1 MSCPVLSAAFLLA
14 TFLFCK
20 CVCAYMHLCMYI
32 YLYLSIYIYYLFTF
46 APFQIESFSTFI
58 FILISLPLFHAAAF
72 FFFFVFIFFYSFLF
86 FIWAFFSS
94 TFMWL
99 YKEKKKK
106 GLRSNEPHMTTIKEE
121 TLDRLLRENRR
132 IQSYVRSLI
141 EAIEVRRVL
150 TDNVL
155 FALMRREAAQRQP
168 NRNELLRAD
177 VDLWFKFCCG
187 SQMYAPASL
196 MRPPWYCHAF
206 APNFRWSHRAKR
218 LMKRQVELLGL
229 DNWEEGNSAQWQVV
243 ANAVNYDSSSTRSV
257 DGFQCFLQ
265 YYQEVIAS
273 PDPFS
278 STEDNLIDMH
288 DPVSGRW
295 GKLVDDILQRIGC
308 RRTVFQVAERYR
320 KLKRELYEYNCLLYN
335 TDWVKIE
342 ALLRSNATP
351 EAELF
356 LECSC
361 RLNMGRKIPW
371 LTEDSIRRTFMWY
384 QATRVS
390 GDALMLRNIYAVL
403 LSNGDYFSSRE
414 AREIGVRLLGC
425 DPLDLREAI
434 ARARWRYAQISEE
447 VAAARL
453 SSSVPEIKERVLAK
467 VLRWH
472 DSVYAS
478 DFFRLSIN
486 LFGQRDGAL
495 ACFRISRD
503 YERRRRKTAPHG
515 RLQLL

>member
-1 MSCPVLSAAFLLA
+1 
-14 TFLFCK
+14 
-20 CVCAYMHLCMYI
+20 
-32 YLYLSIYIYYLFTF
+32 
-46 APFQIESFSTFI
+46 
-58 FILISLPLFHAAAF
+58 
-72 FFFFVFIFFYSFLF
+72 
-86 FIWAFFSS
+86 
-94 TFMWL
+94 MWL
-99 YKEKKKK
+99 YKKKEKK
-106 GLRSNEPHMTTIKEE
+106 RSNEPHMTSTKEE
-121 TLDRLLRENRR
+121 ALDRLLRENRR
-132 IQSYVRSLI
+132 LQSYIRSLI

-155 FALMRREAAQRQP
+155 FTLRRREAAQRQP
-168 NRNELLRAD
+168 NRNELLGTD
-177 VDLWFKFCCG
+177 LDLWFKFCCG
-187 SQMYAPASL
+187 SQMYAPASC
-196 MRPPWYCHAF
+196 MQPPWYCNAF
-206 APNFRWSHRAKR
+206 APNFRWSPRAKM

-229 DNWEEGNSAQWQVV
+229 ENWEEGDSTQWQIV
-243 ANAVNYDSSSTRSV
+243 ADAVNYDSSSTRSV

-265 YYQEVIAS
+265 YQQEVTAS

-288 DPVSGRW
+288 DPVSDRW
-295 GKLVDDILQRIGC
+295 GKLVDEVLQRVGR

-320 KLKRELYEYNCLLYN
+320 KLKRERYEYNGLLNN

-342 ALLRSNATP
+342 ALLRSTATP
-351 EAELF
+351 GAELF
-356 LECSC
+356 LECLC

-371 LTEDSIRRTFMWY
+371 LTEDSIRRTFLWY
-384 QATRVS
+384 QATRIS
-390 GDALMLRNIYAVL
+390 GDAPMLRNIYAVL

-414 AREIGVRLLGC
+414 AREIGLRLLGC
-425 DPLDLREAI
+425 DLLDLREAS

-447 VAAARL
+447 AAAARL
-453 SSSVPEIKERVLAK
+453 SSSVSEIKERVLAK

-495 ACFRISRD
+495 ACFHISRD
-503 YERRRRKTAPHG
+503 YERRRRKVAPHG